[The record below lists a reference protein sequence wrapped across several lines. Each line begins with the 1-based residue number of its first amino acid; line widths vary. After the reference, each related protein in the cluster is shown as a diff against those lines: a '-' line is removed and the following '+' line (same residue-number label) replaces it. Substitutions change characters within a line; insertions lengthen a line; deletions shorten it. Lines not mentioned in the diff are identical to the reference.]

1 MHAAGGT
8 QATAPIKGMI
18 AVSIKKQDAFNN
30 LIQQMKLKLLLT
42 FLFIV
47 FISCKKDKMKA
58 IEKSEFVKTWFD
70 TIRMVPFESKL
81 IINDNKT
88 FEYKGGACSSSF
100 ESKGSWKIEKDTLIL
115 NSSKTNKCYWK
126 QPFGL
131 MCSEKDFEKI
141 QEDNKTIKD
150 CNPAGENAYVIFDN
164 EKFYIRN
171 DTLIHTEKNKYCP
184 KLKTAF
190 SSVQKV
196 R

>member
-1 MHAAGGT
+1 
-8 QATAPIKGMI
+8 
-18 AVSIKKQDAFNN
+18 
-30 LIQQMKLKLLLT
+30 MKLKLLLT

-47 FISCKKDKMKA
+47 FISCKKGETKA

-70 TIRMVPFESKL
+70 TVRMVPFKSKL

-88 FEYKGGACSSSF
+88 FEYNGGACTSSF

-115 NSSKTNKCYWK
+115 NSSKTKKCYWK
-126 QPFGL
+126 HPFGL

-141 QEDNKTIKD
+141 REDNKTIKD
-150 CNPAGENAYVIFDN
+150 CNPTGENAYVIFDN

-171 DTLIHTEKNKYCP
+171 DTLIHTKKNKYCP
-184 KLKTAF
+184 KFKIAF